1 MVEKTNKKPPEFF
14 IGRSGGWNYGNVKLI
29 TFYHFLERQAE
40 YQVACVAG
48 DCAFVLSPKEWPIV
62 VVFKMVGLAKQ
73 DAGRHIAG
81 DEGEVGAV
89 VAVKY

>member
-1 MVEKTNKKPPEFF
+1 MKTL
-14 IGRSGGWNYGNVKLI
+14 NYLL
-29 TFYHFLERQAE
+29 FQHLLERQSE
-40 YQVACVAG
+40 YQVSRIACNR
-48 DCAFVLSPKEWPIV
+48 AFVLTPEEWPV
-62 VVFKMVGLAKQ
+62 VEVLKVVGLAEE

>member
-1 MVEKTNKKPPEFF
+1 MLHFDQ
-14 IGRSGGWNYGNVKLI
+14 
-29 TFYHFLERQAE
+29 FLERQSE
-40 YQVACVAG
+40 YQITRVAG
-48 DCAFVLSPKEWPIV
+48 DCAFVLSPKEWPVV
-62 VVFKMVGLAKQ
+62 VVFKMVGLAEQ

>member
-1 MVEKTNKKPPEFF
+1 MIKKPPEFF
-14 IGRSGGWNYGNVKLI
+14 IGRSGGVENYGNVKLI
-29 TFYHFLERQAE
+29 TFYHFLERHAK

-48 DCAFVLSPKEWPIV
+48 DCAFVLSPKEWPV
-62 VVFKMVGLAKQ
+62 VEVFKMIGLTEQ
-73 DAGRHIAG
+73 DAGCHIAG